1 MPSLKIIRTRI
12 ASVKSTQ
19 KITKAM
25 KMVAGARLNR
35 AQQAI
40 TALRPY
46 AVKTGE
52 MLRSVAGG
60 TGAGGTGAA
69 TVVDGAEAPLD
80 EAVLLHPFLAQ
91 RPVANVLI
99 VLFSAD

>member
-46 AVKTGE
+46 AVKTGDI
-52 MLRSVAGG
+52 LRSVAAG
-60 TGAGGTGAA
+60 TGGDASPE
-69 TVVDGAEAPLD
+69 GAEGESA
-80 EAVLLHPFLAQ
+80 ALHPFLAR
-91 RPVANVLI
+91 RPEEKVLI
-99 VLFSAD
+99 VLFSGDRGL